1 MLFQNLPVVSFAS
14 GVIHFPINVGKAYAG
29 VMSEPYKGAKEDGW
43 RGFGKGLGLGL
54 IGLFP
59 RRGIV
64 VHGKAYGIR
73 ALYLA
78 IKKRIGSGTLS
89 FILATHFAQG
99 FQDVKAS
106 TEEERSEVLKQWRVL
121 APVLE
126 REQSGSSTAN
136 SVTLE
141 HVEFGELNENLGMKG
156 MASTTSTGR

>member
-1 MLFQNLPVVSFAS
+1 MGSFAS
-14 GVIHFPINVGKAYAG
+14 GVINFPINVGKAYAG
-29 VMSEPYKGAKEDGW
+29 VVSKPYKGAKEDGW
-43 RGFGKGLGLGL
+43 RGFGKGLSLGF

-99 FQDVKAS
+99 FEDVKAS
-106 TEEERSEVLKQWRVL
+106 TEEERSGVLNKWREL

-126 REQSGSSTAN
+126 REQSGSGTAS
-136 SVTLE
+136 SVTLKK
-141 HVEFGELNENLGMKG
+141 VEFGELDESLGMKG
-156 MASTTSTGR
+156 IASTTSTRR